1 MESIYA
7 VKAVDLILDAP
18 LLTLLPT
25 KLDASYLQ
33 TCRGDSWGV
42 RSGGLPLV
50 ATEKPCRLTYLTF
63 VIPSSPKILRAPTLA
78 LFAACI
84 TYG

>member
-1 MESIYA
+1 METINA

-18 LLTLLPT
+18 LLTQLST

-33 TCRGDSWGV
+33 SYRGDLGSSV
-42 RSGGLPLV
+42 RRIPLV
-50 ATEKPCRLTYLTF
+50 ATEEPCRLTYLTF
-63 VIPSSPKILRAPTLA
+63 VITSSPKILRAPTLA